1 MGCNNSHLH
10 IPSQNANIRPA
21 YNKELVSELELEL
34 ELGLEL
40 KVLLELQLEV
50 PMELVMELVLQLVVL
65 MEFEVLEMERC
76 EIKNTISRDGGSTAL
91 KTAYTVDTVNF
102 VDIIDTAH
110 VVYIIETALHCLNS
124 GTYTYIYC

>member
-1 MGCNNSHLH
+1 MADFQYPNNHNHPNTLGWNSSDLH
-10 IPSQNANIRPA
+10 IPSHNANSHRA
-21 YNKELVSELELEL
+21 DNKELVSELEL

-76 EIKNTISRDGGSTAL
+76 KIKNTISRDGGSTAL
-91 KTAYTVDTVNF
+91 KTA
-102 VDIIDTAH
+102 
-110 VVYIIETALHCLNS
+110 
-124 GTYTYIYC
+124 

>member
-21 YNKELVSELELEL
+21 YNKELVSELEL

-76 EIKNTISRDGGSTAL
+76 KINIARIANAVQVTIYILVST
-91 KTAYTVDTVNF
+91 N
-102 VDIIDTAH
+102 
-110 VVYIIETALHCLNS
+110 VYKCVLVCTS
-124 GTYTYIYC
+124 VY

>member
-76 EIKNTISRDGGSTAL
+76 KINIARIANAVQVTIYILVST
-91 KTAYTVDTVNF
+91 N
-102 VDIIDTAH
+102 
-110 VVYIIETALHCLNS
+110 VYKCVLVCTS
-124 GTYTYIYC
+124 DY

>member
-1 MGCNNSHLH
+1 M
-10 IPSQNANIRPA
+10 
-21 YNKELVSELELEL
+21 KLEL

-40 KVLLELQLEV
+40 KVLLELQLAV

-91 KTAYTVDTVNF
+91 KTAYIVCTVYMVY
-102 VDIIDTAH
+102 TAYYAFNTH
-110 VVYIIETALHCLNS
+110 TSSTAVPQT
-124 GTYTYIYC
+124 G

>member
-1 MGCNNSHLH
+1 MGCNHPNTLGCNSSDLH
-10 IPSQNANIRPA
+10 IDHNNAKLFA
-21 YNKELVSELELEL
+21 HNKELVSELEL

-76 EIKNTISRDGGSTAL
+76 KIKNTISRDGGSTAL
-91 KTAYTVDTVNF
+91 
-102 VDIIDTAH
+102 
-110 VVYIIETALHCLNS
+110 
-124 GTYTYIYC
+124 

>member
-50 PMELVMELVLQLVVL
+50 QMELVMEMVLQLVVL

-76 EIKNTISRDGGSTAL
+76 EIKNTISRDGVFYCYCICFILTPTG
-91 KTAYTVDTVNF
+91 
-102 VDIIDTAH
+102 
-110 VVYIIETALHCLNS
+110 YIAIKRS
-124 GTYTYIYC
+124 S

>member
-1 MGCNNSHLH
+1 MGCKHPNTMGCNNSHLH

-34 ELGLEL
+34 GLEL
-40 KVLLELQLEV
+40 KVLLELQLAV

-76 EIKNTISRDGGSTAL
+76 EIKNTISRDGVFYCYCICFILTPTG
-91 KTAYTVDTVNF
+91 
-102 VDIIDTAH
+102 
-110 VVYIIETALHCLNS
+110 YIAIKRS
-124 GTYTYIYC
+124 S